1 VTFIHTHNTLQ
12 KEMKQQLEI
21 ESHPNENQPT
31 KHLTKPLKHHTVKG
45 KNYPILENDHE
56 DKSFYSTI

>member
-1 VTFIHTHNTLQ
+1 
-12 KEMKQQLEI
+12 MKQQLEI

-31 KHLTKPLKHHTVKG
+31 KHLTKPPKHHIVKE
-45 KNYPILENDHE
+45 KNYPILENDYE